1 MVTIERDAD
10 FGGLARGGA
19 FVGLLLS
26 EAVRGRDVFPERL
39 VELPVELDLL
49 ALRESHRA
57 HRGARAFFLG
67 FGDPEAC

>member
-19 FVGLLLS
+19 FVGLLLP

-39 VELPVELDLL
+39 VELPVELDFLV
-49 ALRESHRA
+49 LREWHRT
-57 HRGARAFFLG
+57 HRRAQASFLG